1 MTDAVKPA
9 PDGVVISRELFAFLC
24 GDGPM
29 QGHWFGEKPEHE
41 QGNFWWRKALR
52 AADNAMVEAETIK
65 GIILAFIDADDA
77 THWGDFE
84 KALDRAVS
92 APPAATSDRVEAL
105 SKALSLLDTFAGDG
119 IGHTFGNG
127 QTIDADDT
135 VLELVAAFGIEP
147 EPGWWRIVAGE
158 VAQRLGQEFD
168 AGEGLAALLTK
179 AIGDITVAL
188 TWAGKSA
195 KIAEWTAPYVAAV
208 NQFDTCPPQ
217 SRGQAFDGEGE
228 ARRVAL
234 IERLGTFGDL
244 LSSDPLEGEKG
255 DVAYDLIRQA
265 AAQISSD
272 RQRLAALS
280 SAKRGEEG

>member
-1 MTDAVKPA
+1 MKPA

-135 VLELVAAFGIEP
+135 VIELAAAFGIEP

-168 AGEGLAALLTK
+168 AGEGEPFAYMLRDTDGKVFWDEDMCIWTHREDAEEAAEDKGMAMFGVYDGPVL
-179 AIGDITVAL
+179 
-188 TWAGKSA
+188 
-195 KIAEWTAPYVAAV
+195 
-208 NQFDTCPPQ
+208 PQ

-228 ARRVAL
+228 AGKILRAISARMAIACDWTKAGKDHVKVRTADWHVL
-234 IERLGTFGDL
+234 MEIG
-244 LSSDPLEGEKG
+244 
-255 DVAYDLIRQA
+255 YQA
-265 AAQISSD
+265 
-272 RQRLAALS
+272 RALS
-280 SAKRGEEG
+280 NAKRGEEG